1 MKEIFGLA
9 LVVIL
14 SLVGYRWIYTNTRRA
29 KYISP
34 IIFSEFLYILLG
46 LLVGPTFLNFLD
58 AGILKALTP
67 LVFLGLGWIGILF
80 GIQLKFKDIVK
91 FPKSFL
97 GITVLQSIVSAVLV
111 FLALM
116 LYLTLSGRT
125 EFYPKGLITASLFV
139 FASMAA
145 CTSQA
150 SLATVSREVK
160 GSKNRN
166 VINLM
171 RYISSLDDMVAIPL
185 VGIAFAYEGFHTIG
199 GEIYFRW
206 WDMLLS
212 TVLLGLLSGFI
223 LNLIIRMTG
232 DRREL
237 LLVIIGMIILSVGGA
252 GYLNVSPLLMTA
264 ISGMVLANLNPKRDE
279 IMEILLLGEK
289 PIFLIFLI
297 IVGALL
303 EFSGLVLIVVPIYIG
318 MRLFGKVFGGFGS
331 SLVFKTYFKIP
342 RNIGLGLIPQ
352 GSMAVAIALCFY
364 QAVPDPLGG
373 LIVFSAAASVLFN
386 EALAPGAIWF
396 VLEDAQKDNRITA
409 GTK

>member
-14 SLVGYRWIYTNTRRA
+14 SLVGYRWIYTDTRKT

-34 IIFSEFLYILLG
+34 ILFSEFLYILLG
-46 LLVGPTFLNFLD
+46 LLIGPVFLNLLD
-58 AGILKALTP
+58 SGILEALTP
-67 LVFLGLGWIGILF
+67 LVYLGLGWIGTLF

-97 GITVLQSIVSAVLV
+97 GITIVQSVVPAAFV

-116 LYLTLSGRT
+116 LYLTHTPWTAAHPG
-125 EFYPKGLITASLFV
+125 GVIVASLFV

-150 SLATVSREVK
+150 SITTISREVK
-160 GSKNRN
+160 GGGKRN

-171 RYISSLDDMVAIPL
+171 RYISSLDDMVAISL

-212 TVLLGLLSGFI
+212 TLLLGLLSGFI
-223 LNLIIRMTG
+223 LNLIIRLTE

-237 LLVIIGMIILSVGGA
+237 LLVIIGMVILSVGGA
-252 GYLNVSPLLMTA
+252 GYLNVSPLLMA
-264 ISGMVLANLNPKRDE
+264 AVSGMVLANLSPKRDE

-303 EFSGLVLIVVPIYIG
+303 EFSPLVLMVVPIYIG
-318 MRLFGKVFGGFGS
+318 IRLLGKVVGGFGA
-331 SLVFKTYFKIP
+331 SLTFKTYFKIP
-342 RNIGLGLIPQ
+342 RDIGLGLIPQ
-352 GSMAVAIALCFY
+352 GSMAVAIAISFSRT
-364 QAVPDPLGG
+364 APDPLAG
-373 LIVFSAAASVLFN
+373 LIIFSVAVSVLFN
-386 EALAPGAIWF
+386 EALAPGVIRF
-396 VLEDAQKDNRITA
+396 VLKDPRTDESKTA
-409 GTK
+409 DIK